1 MSLTG
6 LIGAQT
12 VTGLS
17 QLWMKAVAEREQEY
31 NQQQQQIKHA
41 FQCKSISAYR
51 LHQAKKKQGTYYGLG
66 RNIPPVACV
75 FLVKM

>member
-1 MSLTG
+1 
-6 LIGAQT
+6 
-12 VTGLS
+12 
-17 QLWMKAVAEREQEY
+17 MKAIAEREQEY

-41 FQCKSISAYR
+41 IQCKSISAYR